1 MIKKKILVDDTKR
14 ELCAH
19 GSETFPMT
27 VNHDDLW
34 MFEGKNVPIHWHNE
48 LEISLPR
55 LGKARYQVYQK
66 NYEVHPGE
74 GLLLNRNVPHSCDST
89 DDSRTF
95 IQRSLCDRIFFMEIW
110 EVMWNATVSGL
121 FCKILPFPVSCLQEK
136 RSGAGKP

>member
-48 LEISLPR
+48 LEIIVIYCH
-55 LGKARYQVYQK
+55 GK
-66 NYEVHPGE
+66 
-74 GLLLNRNVPHSCDST
+74 GL
-89 DDSRTF
+89 RT
-95 IQRSLCDRIFFMEIW
+95 M
-110 EVMWNATVSGL
+110 
-121 FCKILPFPVSCLQEK
+121 
-136 RSGAGKP
+136 

>member
-48 LEISLPR
+48 FEISLPR

-74 GLLLNRNVPHSCDST
+74 GLLLNRNVPNS
-89 DDSRTF
+89 
-95 IQRSLCDRIFFMEIW
+95 W

>member
-48 LEISLPR
+48 LESSLPR
-55 LGKARYQVYQK
+55 LGKDR
-66 NYEVHPGE
+66 YEV
-74 GLLLNRNVPHSCDST
+74 
-89 DDSRTF
+89 
-95 IQRSLCDRIFFMEIW
+95 
-110 EVMWNATVSGL
+110 
-121 FCKILPFPVSCLQEK
+121 
-136 RSGAGKP
+136 